1 MIDLT
6 ACIVDKK
13 AQADPKR
20 NDVIKQTEKQEPD
33 HGLFRRDANG
43 SNPIIMKTS
52 NEPRPPGTIEMIP
65 NTDPV
70 KYNAKTAA

>member
-33 HGLFRRDANG
+33 HGLFRRDA
-43 SNPIIMKTS
+43 
-52 NEPRPPGTIEMIP
+52 IEMIP

>member
-20 NDVIKQTEKQEPD
+20 NDVLKQTEKQEPD
-33 HGLFRRDANG
+33 HGLFRRDA
-43 SNPIIMKTS
+43 KW
-52 NEPRPPGTIEMIP
+52 
-65 NTDPV
+65 
-70 KYNAKTAA
+70 